1 VSRRLHPEISRG
13 IWENERNPFYGRQ
26 TLGLIIR
33 RKAEL
38 ENLLINTC
46 PEEELERGPLR
57 TMEGGEHQSPPC
69 SLNVAPTTL
78 IHGKSPFFGWIL
90 WVNKIIAEFLRLAF
104 VSIRPSLKGQC
115 LFESYPHGVESG
127 EILA

>member
-1 VSRRLHPEISRG
+1 MNPEPTIPCFIDRPVLSAWKVMSQILAQDFGFRRLAKRFVLPVLSKDTH
-13 IWENERNPFYGRQ
+13 
-26 TLGLIIR
+26 
-33 RKAEL
+33 
-38 ENLLINTC
+38 
-46 PEEELERGPLR
+46 
-57 TMEGGEHQSPPC
+57 
-69 SLNVAPTTL
+69 APTLFVHIQPDVNGLTREIKFATL

-127 EILA
+127 KILA